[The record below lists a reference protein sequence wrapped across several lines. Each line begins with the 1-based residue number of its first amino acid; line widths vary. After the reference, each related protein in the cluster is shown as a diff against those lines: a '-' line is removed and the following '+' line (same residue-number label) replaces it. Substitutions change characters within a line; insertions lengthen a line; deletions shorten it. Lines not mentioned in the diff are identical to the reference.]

1 MYKNLVALSLLSTLV
16 GCSSIQK
23 SDDIK
28 CDPDQS
34 LQVNMELMKEY
45 MNEYRSNNF
54 KSLFVKIDT
63 TEKDC
68 RRDLTCY
75 KYNTKKYQF
84 IETEITINVHKGIY
98 TVNHTTDFL
107 NNPLCVDKSH
117 SFISGKYCYYFSP
130 NFLNKIESRYSVILV
145 VHENR
150 ILKIDDLK
158 YEKQLSKVSECSV
171 DSNKPKI
178 PLDIILK

>member
-23 SDDIK
+23 IDDIK
-28 CDPDQS
+28 CDPEQS

-45 MNEYRSNNF
+45 MNEYRSNNVN
-54 KSLFVKIDT
+54 SLFVKIDT

-68 RRDLTCY
+68 MRDLTCY
-75 KYNTKKYQF
+75 KYNTAKYKF
-84 IETEITINVHKGIY
+84 IETEIIINGSKGIY
-98 TVNHTTDFL
+98 TVNNTVDIL
-107 NNPLCVDKSH
+107 NNPLCADKSN
-117 SFISGKYCYYFSP
+117 SFVEGKYCYYFSP

-158 YEKQLSKVSECSV
+158 YKKQLSKVSECSL
-171 DSNKPKI
+171 DYNKPTI

>member
-1 MYKNLVALSLLSTLV
+1 MHKNLATFSLISLLA
-16 GCSSIQK
+16 GCSSIDK
-23 SDDIK
+23 SNDIQ
-28 CDPDQS
+28 CDADQS

-45 MNEYRSNNF
+45 MNEYRSNNV

-63 TEKDC
+63 TEEDC
-68 RRDLTCY
+68 MNNLTCY
-75 KYNTKKYQF
+75 KYNTSKYKF
-84 IETEITINVHKGIY
+84 VETEIIINGRKGIY
-98 TVNHTTDFL
+98 TVNNTTDFL
-107 NNPLCVDKSH
+107 NNPLCTDKSS
-117 SFISGKYCYYFSP
+117 SFISDKYCYYFTP

-145 VHENR
+145 VHKNR

-158 YEKQLSKVSECSV
+158 HKKQLSKVSECSV